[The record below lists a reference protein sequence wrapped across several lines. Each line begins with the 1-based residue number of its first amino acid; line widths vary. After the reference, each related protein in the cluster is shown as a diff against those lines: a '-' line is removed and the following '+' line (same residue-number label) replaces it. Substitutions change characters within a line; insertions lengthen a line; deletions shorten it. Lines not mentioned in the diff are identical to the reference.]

1 VTHVGCRVDTSG
13 VIARLKD
20 LFKGHDDLLLGFNT
34 YLSKEY
40 QITILPEDD
49 FPIDFLDKVE
59 VDLVILDRSFLF
71 SFNRGI

>member
-1 VTHVGCRVDTSG
+1 MVTHVGCRVDTSG

-59 VDLVILDRSFLF
+59 VCI
-71 SFNRGI
+71 